1 MDETGVHSLLN
12 AKKSIVPD
20 LGTTSPVQTVAG
32 KDKSNPLKAVTLP
45 KSEEEESSSKTR
57 RKLPQTF
64 TGSTSRARS
73 RLCREEKMGDAYW
86 NRQPQQQLPP
96 QSTGLLKRPRSEYEA
111 PFRESGCPISSHS
124 SLPVYCRT
132 ICVPDLPPSGMSSA
146 HEVHHYLGRDDDRG
160 GPRVVD
166 TQSIGSAYDRGGPP
180 RVVDTQSIGSA
191 YDRYLQSSQLS
202 SLSVGEANNYKGVG
216 LARPGGGG
224 IHALPVRDLL
234 PSARGPELAPNGRA
248 MVFSGQ
254 LPVESM
260 PRPRETL
267 PLPADASNTLYIE
280 GLPSDSSRREVAHIF
295 RPFVGYKEVRLVRK
309 ESKHRGGDPLIL
321 CFVDFVDPACAAT
334 ALSALQGY
342 KMDEHDTDSAYLRLQ
357 FSKFPGPRSG
367 GSGSRGKR

>member
-1 MDETGVHSLLN
+1 MLTRQMIHLLCSRYRENKALSISSPPNKISFGQIDIRVQGV
-12 AKKSIVPD
+12 
-20 LGTTSPVQTVAG
+20 
-32 KDKSNPLKAVTLP
+32 
-45 KSEEEESSSKTR
+45 E
-57 RKLPQTF
+57 
-64 TGSTSRARS
+64 
-73 RLCREEKMGDAYW
+73 MGDAYW
-86 NRQPQQQLPP
+86 NRQPQQQQQQLPP
-96 QSTGLLKRPRSEYEA
+96 QSAGLLKRPRSEY
-111 PFRESGCPISSHS
+111 
-124 SLPVYCRT
+124 
-132 ICVPDLPPSGMSSA
+132 VPDLPPSGMSQA
-146 HEVHHYLGRDDDRG
+146 HEMHHYLGRDDDRG

-166 TQSIGSAYDRGGPP
+166 TQSIGSAYDRGGP

-202 SLSVGEANNYKGVG
+202 SLSVGDANNYKGVG
-216 LARPGGGG
+216 LARAGGGG
-224 IHALPVRDLL
+224 IPALPVRDPL
-234 PSARGPELAPNGRA
+234 PSARGPELAPNGRP

-254 LPVESM
+254 MPVESM

-267 PLPADASNTLYIE
+267 PLPPDASNTLYIE

-342 KMDEHDTDSAYLRLQ
+342 KMDEHDPDSAYLRLQ